1 MSNLY
6 KRGMTVSKTA
16 RVIDYNDL
24 IKEKLTVLRKES
36 LGTPDEDGFIH
47 GLQAEVVEA
56 VEIDPDN
63 MDQITEQSQEEAVAQ
78 SAAAL
83 EDAQQQVSQILA
95 DANDQAQ
102 AIITD
107 ANEQAQSIIQKANE
121 DGYQQGSLKAQQE
134 LEQRITELNQ
144 EYEQKKQNLEQEY
157 QEKKQQIEP
166 ELIEVLTEVFQK
178 VTHTVAED
186 NQEIIL
192 HLIESVIKENETCKD
207 FIIKVS
213 PDDYRFVVNNQGKI
227 FCAMSNEVHVDVV
240 EDDSMNKNECIIE
253 TESGVFNCSLDIELN
268 NLIKN
273 IKLLSCI

>member
-1 MSNLY
+1 
-6 KRGMTVSKTA
+6 MTVSKTA

-63 MDQITEQSQEEAVAQ
+63 MDQVTEQSQEEAVAQ

-95 DANDQAQ
+95 DANEQAQ

-107 ANEQAQSIIQKANE
+107 ANEQAQSIIQQANE

>member
-1 MSNLY
+1 
-6 KRGMTVSKTA
+6 MTVSKTA

-63 MDQITEQSQEEAVAQ
+63 MDQVTEQSQEEAVAQ

>member
-1 MSNLY
+1 
-6 KRGMTVSKTA
+6 MTVSKTA

-63 MDQITEQSQEEAVAQ
+63 MDQVTEQSQEEAVAQ

-83 EDAQQQVSQILA
+83 EDVQQQVSQILA
-95 DANDQAQ
+95 DANEQAQ

-107 ANEQAQSIIQKANE
+107 ANEQAQSIIQQANE

-253 TESGVFNCSLDIELN
+253 TESGVFNCGLDIELN